1 MNRKHDRMRT
11 KWVMTECV
19 NKEGRSMSN
28 CQPPLPDQYDP
39 RILLNSQPVIVTV
52 IDLRSY

>member
-1 MNRKHDRMRT
+1 
-11 KWVMTECV
+11 
-19 NKEGRSMSN
+19 MSN